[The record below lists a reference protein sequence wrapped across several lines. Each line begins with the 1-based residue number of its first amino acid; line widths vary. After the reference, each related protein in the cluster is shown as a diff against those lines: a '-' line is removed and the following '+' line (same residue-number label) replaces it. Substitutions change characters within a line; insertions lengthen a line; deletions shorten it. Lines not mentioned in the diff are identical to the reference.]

1 MFGLTGE
8 SDCDGDEG
16 KDVPSTAEDSEDAD
30 SKDEDSEDCEGNF
43 NAAGVVIPVGVSRM
57 FDADNGGF

>member
-30 SKDEDSEDCEGNF
+30 SEDCEGNF
-43 NAAGVVIPVGVSRM
+43 NAAGVVIAVGVSRM